1 MAGEITTI
9 RDGIK
14 TRLDTISGLEVLNH
28 EPDATTITP
37 SASIRLESLTRNET
51 FEGASTPG
59 DRTYR
64 WVITLRLAGA
74 IPGEQW
80 EALDDY
86 LAPTGSNSILAAID
100 GDDTL
105 GGAVDWT
112 VMAPGES
119 IEITDREQRADGW
132 FYVMEFPLETYKSG

>member
-1 MAGEITTI
+1 MAGELTTI
-9 RDGIK
+9 RDGIE
-14 TRLDTISGLEVLNH
+14 TRLETISGLEVLDH

-64 WVITLRLAGA
+64 WIITVRLAGA
-74 IPGEQW
+74 IPQEQW
-80 EALDDY
+80 QSLDDY
-86 LAPTGSNSILAAID
+86 LAPTGTNSILAAID

-105 GGAVDWT
+105 GGAADWA
-112 VMAPGES
+112 VMTPGES
-119 IEITDREQRADGW
+119 IEVTDRESRADGW
-132 FYVMEFPLETYKSG
+132 YYVIEFPLETYKSG